1 MSIPIWVGHYIGL
14 PFKEHGR
21 DCKGVDCW
29 GLVRLVMA
37 EQFGIVLPSYSTYYD
52 STTREDQ
59 LAPLIAEERR
69 HWIPIEHGEE
79 KFGDVVVLRMRGQP
93 IHVGLVIERGRMLH
107 AEVGIGSVLDS
118 YASARWALRVTGFYR
133 YGERPTDS
141 LADGLS

>member
-21 DCKGVDCW
+21 DRRGVDCW

-59 LAPLIAEERR
+59 LAPLIAEERQ

-79 KFGDVVVLRMRGQP
+79 VFGDVVVLRMRGQP
-93 IHVGLVIERGRMLH
+93 IHVGLVIEKGRMLH

-118 YASARWALRVTGFYR
+118 YVSARWILRVTGFYR
-133 YGERPTDS
+133 YGERSTDS

>member
-21 DCKGVDCW
+21 DRMGVDCW

-37 EQFGIVLPSYSTYYD
+37 EQFSIVLPSYSTYYD

-79 KFGDVVVLRMRGQP
+79 VFGDVVVLRMRGQP
-93 IHVGLVIERGRMLH
+93 IHVGLVIEKGRMLH

>member
-21 DCKGVDCW
+21 DRTGVDCW

-59 LAPLIAEERR
+59 LAPLIDEERR
-69 HWIPIEHGEE
+69 HWISIEHGEE
-79 KFGDVVVLRMRGQP
+79 EFGDVVVLRMRGQP
-93 IHVGLVIERGRMLH
+93 IHVGLVIEKGRMLH
-107 AEVGIGSVLDS
+107 VEVGIGSVLDS
-118 YASARWALRVTGFYR
+118 YASARWVLRVTGFYR